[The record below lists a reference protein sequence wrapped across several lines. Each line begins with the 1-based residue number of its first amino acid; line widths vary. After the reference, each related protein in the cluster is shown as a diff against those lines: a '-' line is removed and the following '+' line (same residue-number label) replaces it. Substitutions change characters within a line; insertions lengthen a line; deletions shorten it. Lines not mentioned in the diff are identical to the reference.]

1 MFEIIRKEML
11 TPTICLMEVSASR
24 LAASAQPG
32 QFLIVRA
39 RAEGERIPLTICD
52 YDRVRGTVTIVTQI
66 VGASTRMI
74 CALEEGACFVDVVGP
89 LGRPSDFM
97 ELSDTDLRGR
107 RYLFV
112 AGGLG
117 TAPVYPQVKYLHE
130 KGACVDVVVGAKT
143 ADLLILR
150 KEMEAVCDHLHICTD
165 DGSEG
170 HHGLVTEKVKALLAE
185 GRTYDQ
191 AVAIGPMI
199 MMKFVAL
206 TLKDSGIP
214 LVVSLNTI
222 MVDGTGMC
230 GCCRITVGGKVR
242 FACVEGPEFDGYAVD
257 FDEALRRQTMY
268 RPQELEAD
276 HKCKIGRNA

>member
-1 MFEIIRKEML
+1 MYKILRKEML
-11 TPTICLMEVSASR
+11 TPTICLMEVEAPR
-24 LAASAQPG
+24 IAAAALPG

-39 RAEGERIPLTICD
+39 REQGERIPLTICD
-52 YDRVRGTVTIVTQI
+52 YDRDGGTVTIVTQI
-66 VGASTRMI
+66 VGASSRMI
-74 CALEEGACFVDVVGP
+74 CALETGQALVDVVGP
-89 LGRPSDFM
+89 LGRPSDFVEM
-97 ELSDTDLRGR
+97 PDETLKGR

-117 TAPVYPQVKYLHE
+117 TAPVYPQAKYLHE
-130 KGACVDVVVGAKT
+130 RGAQVDIVVGAKT

-150 KEMEAVCDHLHICTD
+150 REMASVCDHLYVCTD

-170 HHGLVTEKVKALLAE
+170 HHGLVTEKVNLLLAE
-185 GRTYDQ
+185 GKAYDQ

-199 MMKFVAL
+199 MMKFVTL

-214 LVVSLNTI
+214 LVVSLNTL

-242 FACVEGPEFDGYAVD
+242 FACVEGPEFDAYAVD
-257 FDEALRRQTMY
+257 FDEALRRQTIY
-268 RPQELEAD
+268 RPQEIEAD
-276 HKCKIGRNA
+276 HKCKIGRN

>member
-11 TPTICLMEVSASR
+11 TPTICLMEVSAPR

-150 KEMEAVCDHLHICTD
+150 QEMEAVCDHLHICTD

-185 GRTYDQ
+185 GRTFDQ

-268 RPQELEAD
+268 RTQELEAD

>member
-1 MFEIIRKEML
+1 ML
-11 TPTICLMEVSASR
+11 TPSICLMEVEVPR

-39 RAEGERIPLTICD
+39 REEGERIPLTICD
-52 YDRVRGTVTIVTQI
+52 FDASKGTVTIVTQI
-66 VGASTRMI
+66 VGASSRMI
-74 CALEEGACFVDVVGP
+74 CALEEGDCFTDVVGP

-97 ELSDTDLRGR
+97 EMPPESLRGR
-107 RYLFV
+107 RFLFV

-117 TAPVYPQVKYLHE
+117 TAPVYPQAKYLHE
-130 KGACVDVVVGAKT
+130 HGALVDVVVGAKT

-150 KEMEAVCDHLHICTD
+150 SEMAAVCDNLFICTD

-170 HHGLVTEKVKALLAE
+170 HHGLVTEKVKLLLAE
-185 GRTYDQ
+185 GRQYDQ

-206 TLKDSGIP
+206 TLRGSGIP
-214 LVVSLNTI
+214 LVVSLNTL

-242 FACVEGPEFDGYAVD
+242 FACVEGPEFDGYQVD
-257 FDEALRRQTMY
+257 FDEALRRQTLY
-268 RPQELEAD
+268 RPQEQEAD
-276 HKCKIGRNA
+276 HKCKIGRN

>member
-1 MFEIIRKEML
+1 MYKILRKEML
-11 TPTICLMEVSASR
+11 TPTICLMEVEAPR
-24 LAASAQPG
+24 IAAAALPG

-39 RAEGERIPLTICD
+39 REQGERIPLTICD
-52 YDRVRGTVTIVTQI
+52 YDRDGGTVTIVTQI
-66 VGASTRMI
+66 VGASSRMI
-74 CALEEGACFVDVVGP
+74 CALETGQALVDVVGP
-89 LGRPSDFM
+89 LGRPSDFVEM
-97 ELSDTDLRGR
+97 PDEALNGR

-117 TAPVYPQVKYLHE
+117 TAPVYPQAKYLHE
-130 KGACVDVVVGAKT
+130 RGARVDIVVGAKT

-150 KEMEAVCDHLHICTD
+150 REMASVCDNLYVCTD

-170 HHGLVTEKVKALLAE
+170 HHGLVTEKVKLLLAE
-185 GRTYDQ
+185 GKAYDQ

-199 MMKFVAL
+199 MMKFVTL

-214 LVVSLNTI
+214 LVVSLNTL

-242 FACVEGPEFDGYAVD
+242 FACVEGPEFDAYAVD
-257 FDEALRRQTMY
+257 FDEALRRQTIY
-268 RPQELEAD
+268 RPQEIEAD
-276 HKCKIGRNA
+276 HKCKIGRN

>member
-1 MFEIIRKEML
+1 MYKILRKEML
-11 TPTICLMEVSASR
+11 TPTICLMDVEAPR
-24 LAASAQPG
+24 IAAAALPG

-39 RAEGERIPLTICD
+39 REQGERIPLTICD
-52 YDRVRGTVTIVTQI
+52 YDRDGGTVTIVTQI
-66 VGASTRMI
+66 VGASSRMI
-74 CALEEGACFVDVVGP
+74 CALEVGQALVDVVGP
-89 LGRPSDFM
+89 LGRPSDFVEM
-97 ELSDTDLRGR
+97 PDEALKGR

-117 TAPVYPQVKYLHE
+117 TAPVYPQAKYLHE
-130 KGACVDVVVGAKT
+130 RGAQVDIVVGAKT

-150 KEMEAVCDHLHICTD
+150 REMASVCDHLYVCTD

-170 HHGLVTEKVKALLAE
+170 HHGLVTEKVKLLLAE
-185 GRTYDQ
+185 GREYDQ

-199 MMKFVAL
+199 MMKFVTL

-214 LVVSLNTI
+214 LVVSLNTL

-242 FACVEGPEFDGYAVD
+242 FACVEGPEFDAYAVD
-257 FDEALRRQTMY
+257 FDEALRRQTIY
-268 RPQELEAD
+268 RPQEIEAD
-276 HKCKIGRNA
+276 HKCKIGRN

>member
-11 TPTICLMEVSASR
+11 TPTICLMEVSAPR

-74 CALEEGACFVDVVGP
+74 CALEEGECFVDVVGP

-150 KEMEAVCDHLHICTD
+150 QEMEAVCDHLHICTD

-185 GRTYDQ
+185 GRAFDQ

-268 RPQELEAD
+268 RTQELEAD

>member
-1 MFEIIRKEML
+1 MYKITRKAML
-11 TPTICLMEVSASR
+11 TPTICLMDVEAPR

-39 RAEGERIPLTICD
+39 REEGERIPLTICD
-52 YDRVRGTVTIVTQI
+52 YDREQGTVTIVTQI
-66 VGASTRMI
+66 VGASSRLI
-74 CALEEGACFVDVVGP
+74 CALEEGDCFTDVVSP
-89 LGRPSDFM
+89 LGCPSDFV
-97 ELSDTDLRGR
+97 DLPDEALKGS

-117 TAPVYPQVKYLHE
+117 TAPVYPQAKYLHE
-130 KGACVDVVVGAKT
+130 RGAHVDVVVGAKT

-150 KEMEAVCDHLHICTD
+150 EEMSAVCDNLYVCTD

-170 HHGLVTEKVKALLAE
+170 HHGLVTEKVKLLLAE
-185 GRTYDQ
+185 GQHYDQ

-206 TLKDSGIP
+206 TLRESGIP
-214 LVVSLNTI
+214 LTVSLNTL

-242 FACVEGPEFDGYAVD
+242 FACVEGPEFDAYQVD
-257 FDEALRRQTMY
+257 FDEALRRQTIY
-268 RPQELEAD
+268 RPQEQEAD
-276 HKCKIGRNA
+276 HKCKIGRN

>member
-1 MFEIIRKEML
+1 MYKILRKEML
-11 TPTICLMEVSASR
+11 TPTICLMEVEAPR
-24 LAASAQPG
+24 IAAAALPG

-39 RAEGERIPLTICD
+39 REQGERIPLTICD
-52 YDRVRGTVTIVTQI
+52 YDRDGGTVTIVTQI
-66 VGASTRMI
+66 VGASSRMI
-74 CALEEGACFVDVVGP
+74 CALETGEALVDVVGP
-89 LGRPSDFM
+89 LGRPSDFVEM
-97 ELSDTDLRGR
+97 PDEALKGR

-117 TAPVYPQVKYLHE
+117 TAPVYPQAKYLHE
-130 KGACVDVVVGAKT
+130 RGARVDIVVGAKT

-150 KEMEAVCDHLHICTD
+150 REMASVCDHLYLCTD

-170 HHGLVTEKVKALLAE
+170 HPGLVTEKVKLLLAE
-185 GRTYDQ
+185 GREYDQ

-199 MMKFVAL
+199 MMKFVTL

-214 LVVSLNTI
+214 LVVSLNTL

-242 FACVEGPEFDGYAVD
+242 FACVEGPEFDAYAVD
-257 FDEALRRQTMY
+257 FDEALRRQTIY
-268 RPQELEAD
+268 RPQEIEAD
-276 HKCKIGRNA
+276 HKCKIGRN

>member
-11 TPTICLMEVSASR
+11 TPTICLMEVSAPR

-150 KEMEAVCDHLHICTD
+150 QEMEAVCDHLHICTD

-185 GRTYDQ
+185 GRTFDQ

-242 FACVEGPEFDGYAVD
+242 FACVEGPEFEGYAVD

-268 RPQELEAD
+268 RTQELEAD

>member
-1 MFEIIRKEML
+1 MYKIIKKNML
-11 TPTICLMEVSASR
+11 TPTICLMEVEVPR
-24 LAASAQPG
+24 IAAAALPG

-39 RAEGERIPLTICD
+39 RPEGERIPLTICD
-52 YDRVRGTVTIVTQI
+52 YDRSKGTVTIVTQI
-66 VGASTRMI
+66 VGASSRMI
-74 CALEEGACFVDVVGP
+74 CAMEEGACFTDVVGP
-89 LGRPSDFM
+89 LGRPSDFV
-97 ELSDTDLRGR
+97 ELSDAELKGR
-107 RYLFV
+107 RFLFV

-117 TAPVYPQVKYLHE
+117 TAPVYPQAKYLRE
-130 KGACVDVVVGAKT
+130 RGAAVDVIVGAKT

-150 KEMEAVCDHLHICTD
+150 QEMASVCDNLYICTD

-170 HHGLVTEKVKALLAE
+170 HHGLVTEKIKLLLEE
-185 GRTYDQ
+185 GKQYDQ

-199 MMKFVAL
+199 MMKFVML

-268 RPQELEAD
+268 RPQEQEAD
-276 HKCKIGRNA
+276 HQCKIGRN